1 MNTDNNIPLK
11 EQEIKTIAFIVYVIV
26 LILIV
31 LFPPMIF
38 EENKNYVQNIG
49 WHFISYLGNSTKIN
63 IPYLLV
69 EIGITT
75 LVYIFFLISQK
86 K

>member
-11 EQEIKTIAFIVYVIV
+11 EQEIKTIAFIVYVVV

-49 WHFISYLGNSTKIN
+49 WHFIS
-63 IPYLLV
+63 
-69 EIGITT
+69 
-75 LVYIFFLISQK
+75 
-86 K
+86 